1 MIGPQMPNGDTEVPA
16 PTRAF
21 RASISA
27 AILALMVFAGSR
39 VAMADPKTF
48 DIGPLDATRSLL
60 EFGRKSSWEILL
72 ASEKVRGFV
81 PNAVHGA
88 YEPLDAIHLMLNG
101 TGLSVSEKTTGV
113 LVVEPEK
120 RAKHTSSEVSGNLDG
135 A

>member
-39 VAMADPKTF
+39 VAMADRETCDF
-48 DIGPLDATRSLL
+48 GPLDASRSLR
-60 EFGRKSSWEILL
+60 EFGGRSSWQILF
-72 ASEKVRGFV
+72 ASDKVRGFV
-81 PNAVHGA
+81 TNAVLGA

-113 LVVEPEK
+113 
-120 RAKHTSSEVSGNLDG
+120 
-135 A
+135 